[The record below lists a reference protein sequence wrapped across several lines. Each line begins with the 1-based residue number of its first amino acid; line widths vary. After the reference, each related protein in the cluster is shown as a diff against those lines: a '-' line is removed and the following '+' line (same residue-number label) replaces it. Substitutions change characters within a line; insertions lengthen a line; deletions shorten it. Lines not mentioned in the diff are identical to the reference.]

1 METTDNTLKEMQQQM
16 QLLKDKLDKQTIV
29 NDKML
34 RYAASKGI
42 NNLRIK
48 SRIPYIAGVAAML
61 GVPSFYNLGCSLYF
75 VIYSE
80 LMMLFCIG
88 ATIYTNSHIPNME
101 GNLVTAASQLTRF
114 KKIHAEW
121 LKIGIPLLTVWVSW
135 LIVDMIR
142 GAEMSTYEML
152 AMFAGIGVCL
162 VIGLVL
168 GLKVRRDVMNG
179 ADELIGQIKELQGM

>member
-16 QLLKDKLDKQTIV
+16 QLLKDKLAKQTIV
-29 NDKML
+29 NDKMM

-42 NNLRIK
+42 NDLRFK
-48 SRIPYIAGVAAML
+48 SRIPYIAGVAAIL
-61 GVPSFYNLGCSLYF
+61 CAPSFYNLGCSLYF
-75 VIYSE
+75 IIYSV
-80 LMMLFCIG
+80 LMILFCIG

-121 LKIGIPLLTVWVSW
+121 LKIGIPLLAVWLGW
-135 LIVDMIR
+135 LIFDIIR

-152 AMFAGIGVCL
+152 AMFAGIAVGL
-162 VIGLVL
+162 VIGGAV
-168 GLKVRRDVMNG
+168 GLKVRRDLMDG
-179 ADELIGQIKELQGM
+179 AEELIAQINELQGQ